1 MGRGGQAHVFL
12 GRIVELNQLI
22 AIKQFDVLDNQE
34 SKIVEDVRKEMQ
46 LVRNLNHPNIV
57 KFYTVHTCNLT
68 NQGIQYNIL
77 MEYMDGGSLEKWI

>member
-1 MGRGGQAHVFL
+1 
-12 GRIVELNQLI
+12 
-22 AIKQFDVLDNQE
+22 
-34 SKIVEDVRKEMQ
+34 MQ